1 LPYAVDLGPL
11 DVAGC
16 DPHVAGELFDAMAD
30 MTIDTQGLTCPMPI
44 LKTKKALSGLPP
56 GAILEVL
63 ANDPAAAEDLDSFCR
78 MTGHTLL
85 EQTTD
90 GDTLRFVI
98 KRSADV
104 S

>member
-1 LPYAVDLGPL
+1 MP
-11 DVAGC
+11 
-16 DPHVAGELFDAMAD
+16 D

-63 ANDPAAAEDLDSFCR
+63 ASDPGAAEDLDTFCR

-85 EQTTD
+85 EQTAD
-90 GDTLRFVI
+90 GETLRFVI
-98 KRSADV
+98 QRAAGA
-104 S
+104 